1 MEYIERPV
9 KVSRAEKQVLKPR
22 NEQQNT
28 EEQFEK
34 IYDYLDRIKEES
46 DTPKEEI
53 KFSEILWE
61 NESPTS
67 EFKAQTINLKE
78 NNYKYFIIFARTST
92 SNSAIHSQIIR
103 AKDSFHLSQHG
114 TYTPSGNAYLDFV
127 YRNYCS
133 STQKSIAFSDAKNF
147 NTSSPTITTT
157 NNNLIPIQVVGF
169 N

>member
-1 MEYIERPV
+1 MDYIQRPA

-22 NEQQNT
+22 NEQKNT

-34 IYDYLDRIKEES
+34 IYDYLDDVKEQI
-46 DTPKEEI
+46 DTPTDEI
-53 KFSEILWE
+53 KVSEVLWE
-61 NESPTS
+61 NSSPTV

-78 NNYKYFIIFARTST
+78 NSYKYFLIFARTST
-92 SNSAIHSQIIR
+92 SNSTIHSQIIR

-133 STQKSIAFSDAKNF
+133 STQKSITFSDAKNF
-147 NTSSPTITTT
+147 NTSSTAVATN
-157 NNNLIPIQVVGF
+157 NNNLIPVQVVGF

>member
-1 MEYIERPV
+1 MEKIERPK
-9 KVSRAEKQVLKPR
+9 KVSKLDKQILSKK
-22 NEQQNT
+22 NF
-28 EEQFEK
+28 EENADNQFDK
-34 IYDYLDRIKEES
+34 IYDKLDEIVELS
-46 DTPKEEI
+46 NIPEEI
-53 KFSEILWE
+53 KFSEVLWE
-61 NESPTS
+61 NSSPTA

-78 NNYKYFIIFARTST
+78 NNYKYFLIFARTST

-133 STQKSIAFSDAKNF
+133 STQKSITFSDAKNF
-147 NTSSPTITTT
+147 NTSSTTISTT
-157 NNNLIPIQVVGF
+157 NNNLIPVQVVGF